1 MSTIELAVRRLA
13 VAGTTDSA
21 AHAAAAIKR
30 VSGFKPRPAAAG
42 PSAAADPAQ
51 EVRGI
56 DTPAWAGPIR
66 VQSANDARSIAV
78 AALAALAGAGLMWG
92 AIHLQGKTGASGERV
107 RPGATLALAGA
118 ADDSVRAAPA
128 IRDTPPRASESKADG
143 APSRATSE
151 PRIAPPPREDSV
163 AGRPETTID
172 AWARAW
178 SERDAERY
186 LAFYSAGFLPDR
198 GMSRAAW
205 EANRRKRLQAP
216 RSITLAIRDLHLQP
230 VGENRIIAR
239 FAQDYAADSYRET
252 GTRKMMLLVREAGVW
267 RIAAETVD
275 PTAPGPG

>member
-13 VAGTTDSA
+13 VVSTTDSA

-30 VSGFKPRPAAAG
+30 VSGFKPRALAVSLPAVAEPAA
-42 PSAAADPAQ
+42 

-56 DTPAWAGPIR
+56 ATPAWAGPIK
-66 VQSANDARSIAV
+66 VQSANDARSITI

-92 AIHLQGKTGASGERV
+92 AIHFQGKSGAGGERV

-118 ADDSVRAAPA
+118 TSASVRAAPA
-128 IRDTPPRASESKADG
+128 IRDTPPRASESRADR
-143 APSRATSE
+143 APSQATSE
-151 PRIAPPPREDSV
+151 PRIAPPPSEDS
-163 AGRPETTID
+163 ASGRAEATID

-186 LAFYSAGFLPDR
+186 LSFYAAGFLPDR

-205 EANRRKRLQAP
+205 ENNRRKRLQAP
-216 RSITLAIRDLHLQP
+216 RNITIAIRDLHLQP

-252 GTRKMMLLVREAGVW
+252 GTRKMMLLVREAGGW